1 MLVSTNSTA
10 VSERGFCYAIVES
23 VRPLTDI
30 VIPGPAP
37 TSLQH
42 SNGYIAI
49 NSSCSLA
56 CSDAA
61 AAAAAVDA
69 AINAQQI
76 DVATWPC
83 GLRTIQQADS
93 DPQQS
98 EMRD

>member
-1 MLVSTNSTA
+1 
-10 VSERGFCYAIVES
+10 
-23 VRPLTDI
+23 LTDI